1 MEALFD
7 IFNRSGM
14 EIEVEKKKKDGK
26 RKKRKKKL
34 MKWLLLPHVVVMEDL
49 TEMIPTKLT
58 MKIIGA

>member
-34 MKWLLLPHVVVMEDL
+34 MK
-49 TEMIPTKLT
+49 
-58 MKIIGA
+58 